1 MSFCQRNVRPLPACK
16 WGEPAPIA
24 FKRRKAQRQNDA
36 HSSLAS
42 KTRGRRTMPDQQNE
56 QNKPMQGPGE
66 NQPITQ
72 PDKGNEG
79 IDKDRK
85 ASDQD
90 DISDQDDMKK
100 HSPSPNNPNNPNR

>member
-1 MSFCQRNVRPLPACK
+1 
-16 WGEPAPIA
+16 
-24 FKRRKAQRQNDA
+24 
-36 HSSLAS
+36 
-42 KTRGRRTMPDQQNE
+42 MPDQQNE

-66 NQPITQ
+66 NEPMTQ

-90 DISDQDDMKK
+90 EMKK
-100 HSPSPNNPNNPNR
+100 HSPSPNNPNDPHR

>member
-1 MSFCQRNVRPLPACK
+1 
-16 WGEPAPIA
+16 
-24 FKRRKAQRQNDA
+24 
-36 HSSLAS
+36 
-42 KTRGRRTMPDQQNE
+42 MPDQQNE

-66 NQPITQ
+66 NQPTTQ

-90 DISDQDDMKK
+90 EMKK